1 MYPVLFN
8 IGPFTVY
15 SFGSLMALAALMA
28 LWVVKSEL
36 KRRRYNPELASTMI
50 VAGAVG
56 GLLGAR
62 VFFILEN
69 WSSFLRSPLEWILS
83 GAGFTWYG
91 GFLGGLIAIVWVLRR
106 SQVAWLVGADVSAPA
121 VAIAY
126 GIGRIGCHLAGDG
139 DWGKISDVPW
149 AVAYP
154 NAIIGWVHPLTGA
167 PYLPGV
173 AVHPT
178 PLYELAESLL
188 IFGFLW
194 SLRKRDYPN
203 GTISGLYFV
212 LAGIAR
218 FAVEFWRVNPVMA
231 LGMTQAQWFSLL
243 LVVTGG
249 SMLYRLA
256 TRPRT

>member
-1 MYPVLFN
+1 M
-8 IGPFTVY
+8 
-15 SFGSLMALAALMA
+15 
-28 LWVVKSEL
+28 
-36 KRRRYNPELASTMI
+36 
-50 VAGAVG
+50 
-56 GLLGAR
+56 
-62 VFFILEN
+62 
-69 WSSFLRSPLEWILS
+69 
-83 GAGFTWYG
+83 
-91 GFLGGLIAIVWVLRR
+91 
-106 SQVAWLVGADVSAPA
+106 
-121 VAIAY
+121 
-126 GIGRIGCHLAGDG
+126 
-139 DWGKISDVPW
+139 
-149 AVAYP
+149 
-154 NAIIGWVHPLTGA
+154 
-167 PYLPGV
+167 

-203 GTISGLYFV
+203 GTISGLHFV